1 MCNGCGVFF
10 GQVLKHQGQRH
21 QFWSSRGDLGIESA
35 MRARNTMQRVTDGK
49 STRSRPKTKAT
60 DEIIDSIRSDI
71 VTGRIPLGERMPSE
85 RELAEDFGV
94 SQPTV
99 REALR
104 ALEILG
110 LVEVHHGSG
119 TFTSGRAEYAVAS
132 ALLTLMQ
139 LQNVGVMEVQ
149 MVRQILGI
157 ESAKLAAMT
166 ATYDQIAEIDSAITG
181 IDTLSHSSPLPD
193 IFRALLDHQKSMAA
207 ASNNALLS
215 ALENFLAML
224 MIELQAGLVEVRKTG
239 FWCDRIQSLQPFR
252 KQVLDAIRK
261 REPANAKAAA
271 GLYYGEVQT
280 VFEGDSMLKRARLSD
295 PNLQDSVK
303 RLMDDFKSNPN

>member
-1 MCNGCGVFF
+1 MQTGKSM
-10 GQVLKHQGQRH
+10 LKPSSERA
-21 QFWSSRGDLGIESA
+21 SRG
-35 MRARNTMQRVTDGK
+35 
-49 STRSRPKTKAT
+49 RPKTKVT
-60 DEIIDSIRSDI
+60 DEIIDTIRADI
-71 VTGRIPLGERMPSE
+71 VTGRIPQGERMPSE

-149 MVRQILGI
+149 TVRQILGVQ
-157 ESAKLAAMT
+157 SASLAAMT
-166 ATYDQIAEIDSAITG
+166 ATYDQIVEIEKAISAIDG
-181 IDTLSHSSPLPD
+181 LSHTTSLPN
-193 IFRALLDHQKSMAA
+193 IFRALLDHQKAMSA

-224 MIELQAGLVEVRKTG
+224 MIELQAGLVEARKTG

-252 KQVLDAIRK
+252 KLVFDAIKK
-261 REPANAKAAA
+261 REPADAKDTAER
-271 GLYYGEVQT
+271 YYSEVRT
-280 VFEGDSMLKRARLSD
+280 VFESDTMLKKARLSD

-303 RLMDDFKSNPN
+303 KLMEDFKNGKS

>member
-1 MCNGCGVFF
+1 MQTGKSM
-10 GQVLKHQGQRH
+10 LKPSSERA
-21 QFWSSRGDLGIESA
+21 SRG
-35 MRARNTMQRVTDGK
+35 
-49 STRSRPKTKAT
+49 RPKTKVT
-60 DEIIDSIRSDI
+60 DEIIDTIRADI
-71 VTGRIPLGERMPSE
+71 VTGRIPQGERMPSE

-149 MVRQILGI
+149 TVRQILGVQ
-157 ESAKLAAMT
+157 SASLAAMT
-166 ATYDQIAEIDSAITG
+166 ATYDQIGEIEKAISAIDG
-181 IDTLSHSSPLPD
+181 LSHATSLPN
-193 IFRALLDHQKSMAA
+193 IFRALLDHQKAMSA

-224 MIELQAGLVEVRKTG
+224 MIELQAGLVEARKTG
-239 FWCDRIQSLQPFR
+239 FWCDRIQSLQPLR
-252 KQVLDAIRK
+252 KLVFEAIKK
-261 REPANAKAAA
+261 REPADAKDAAER
-271 GLYYGEVQT
+271 YYSAVRT
-280 VFEGDSMLKRARLSD
+280 VFENDRMLKKARLSD

-303 RLMDDFKSNPN
+303 KLMEDFKNGKS

>member
-1 MCNGCGVFF
+1 MQIGSHMQTGKSM
-10 GQVLKHQGQRH
+10 LKSSSERA
-21 QFWSSRGDLGIESA
+21 SRG
-35 MRARNTMQRVTDGK
+35 
-49 STRSRPKTKAT
+49 RPKTKVT
-60 DEIIDSIRSDI
+60 DEIIDTIRADI
-71 VTGRIPLGERMPSE
+71 VTGRIPQGERMPSE

-149 MVRQILGI
+149 TVRQILGVQ
-157 ESAKLAAMT
+157 SASLAAMT
-166 ATYDQIAEIDSAITG
+166 ATYDQIGEIEKALSAIDG
-181 IDTLSHSSPLPD
+181 LSHAASLPN
-193 IFRALLDHQKSMAA
+193 IFRALLDHQKAMSA

-224 MIELQAGLVEVRKTG
+224 MIELQAGLVEARKTG
-239 FWCDRIQSLQPFR
+239 FWCDRIQSLQPLR
-252 KQVLDAIRK
+252 KLVFEAIKK
-261 REPANAKAAA
+261 REPTDAKDAAER
-271 GLYYGEVQT
+271 YYSAVRT
-280 VFEGDSMLKRARLSD
+280 VFENDRMLKKARLSD

-303 RLMDDFKSNPN
+303 KLMEDFKNGKS

>member
-1 MCNGCGVFF
+1 M
-10 GQVLKHQGQRH
+10 LKLSSERA
-21 QFWSSRGDLGIESA
+21 SRG
-35 MRARNTMQRVTDGK
+35 
-49 STRSRPKTKAT
+49 RPKTKVT
-60 DEIIDSIRSDI
+60 DEIIDTIRADI
-71 VTGRIPLGERMPSE
+71 VTGRIPQGERMPSE

-139 LQNVGVMEVQ
+139 LQNVGAMEVQ
-149 MVRQILGI
+149 TVRQILGVQ
-157 ESAKLAAMT
+157 SSSLAAMT
-166 ATYDQIAEIDSAITG
+166 ATYDQIVEIEKAISAIDS
-181 IDTLSHSSPLPD
+181 LSYTTSLPN
-193 IFRALLDHQKSMAA
+193 IFRALLDHQKAMSA

-224 MIELQAGLVEVRKTG
+224 MIELQAGLVEARKTG
-239 FWCDRIQSLQPFR
+239 FWCDRIQSLQPLR
-252 KQVLDAIRK
+252 KLVFEAIKK
-261 REPANAKAAA
+261 REPAGAKDAAEC
-271 GLYYGEVQT
+271 YYAAVRS
-280 VFEGDSMLKRARLSD
+280 VFENDRMLKKARLAD

-303 RLMDDFKSNPN
+303 KLMEDFKNGNS

>member
-1 MCNGCGVFF
+1 ME
-10 GQVLKHQGQRH
+10 
-21 QFWSSRGDLGIESA
+21 IESV
-35 MRARNTMQRVTDGK
+35 MKARSNMQRLADGK
-49 STRSRPKTKAT
+49 GPRGRTKTKAT
-60 DEIIDSIRSDI
+60 DEIIDTIRADI

-149 MVRQILGI
+149 TVRQILGV
-157 ESAKLAAMT
+157 ESSNLAAMT
-166 ATYDQIAEIDSAITG
+166 ATYDQIQAIEKAIAG
-181 IDTLSHSSPLPD
+181 IDALSHSSPLPD

-224 MIELQAGLVEVRKTG
+224 MIELQAGLVEVRKIG
-239 FWCDRIQSLQPFR
+239 FWCDRIQSLQPLR

-261 REPANAKAAA
+261 REPADARDAAR
-271 GLYYGEVQT
+271 GYYARVQT
-280 VFEGDSMLKRARLSD
+280 VFEGDTMLRKARLSD

-303 RLMDDFKSNPN
+303 RLMEDFKSSTT

>member
-1 MCNGCGVFF
+1 MQTGKIM
-10 GQVLKHQGQRH
+10 LKP
-21 QFWSSRGDLGIESA
+21 SSERVARG
-35 MRARNTMQRVTDGK
+35 
-49 STRSRPKTKAT
+49 RPKTKVT
-60 DEIIDSIRSDI
+60 DEIIDTIRADI
-71 VTGRIPLGERMPSE
+71 VTGRIPQGERMPSE

-139 LQNVGVMEVQ
+139 LQNVGAMEVQ
-149 MVRQILGI
+149 TVRQILGVQ
-157 ESAKLAAMT
+157 SASLAAMT
-166 ATYDQIAEIDSAITG
+166 ATYDQIVEIEMAISAIDS
-181 IDTLSHSSPLPD
+181 LSHATSLPN
-193 IFRALLDHQKSMAA
+193 IFRALLDHQKAMSA

-224 MIELQAGLVEVRKTG
+224 MIELQAGLVEARKTG
-239 FWCDRIQSLQPFR
+239 FWCDRIQSLQPLR
-252 KQVLDAIRK
+252 KPVFEAIK
-261 REPANAKAAA
+261 QREPAGAKDAAER
-271 GLYYGEVQT
+271 YYAAVRT
-280 VFEGDSMLKRARLSD
+280 VFESDRMLKKARLSD

-303 RLMDDFKSNPN
+303 KLMEDFKNGKS